1 MTTKNISTAN
11 NNDDD
16 GLESVLGDDDEFQEA
31 ALFVQNNLSLFSRDD
46 LLYLYAR
53 FKQVTV
59 GDVNIPRPGYFSFEA
74 KTKWD
79 AWNSLKSISKFQAS
93 KEYIQRV
100 TDIKQK
106 NNIENQKSTKTGPSV
121 SRLLVQNDEQMPD
134 DDEKTIYDFCQDG
147 NEERVEQML
156 KRNFDVNKPD
166 DMQLTLLHWAADR
179 GNESMI
185 RLLVKYGAKLN
196 VRDEDGQTPLFYAAN
211 SSNIPCMKL
220 LLELG
225 ADPSIP
231 NNDGELPSSV
241 SQTDE
246 ERTVWTAYS

>member
-1 MTTKNISTAN
+1 MTTKNISAN
-11 NNDDD
+11 NNDDDD

-79 AWNSLKSISKFQAS
+79 AWNSLKSISKSQAS

-100 TDIKQK
+100 ADIKQK

-121 SRLLVQNDEQMPD
+121 SRLLVQNDEKMPN

-185 RLLVKYGAKLN
+185 RLLVKYGAELN
-196 VRDEDGQTPLFYAAN
+196 VRDEDGQTPLFYAAD

-231 NNDGELPSSV
+231 NNDDELPSSR

-246 ERTVWTAYS
+246 ERAVWTASL

>member
-1 MTTKNISTAN
+1 MTTDNKT
-11 NNDDD
+11 DDND

-79 AWNSLKSISKFQAS
+79 AWNSLKSMPKSQAS
-93 KEYIQRV
+93 SEYIQCV

-106 NNIENQKSTKTGPSV
+106 NNLENQKSTNAGPSV
-121 SRLLVQNDEQMPD
+121 SRLLVQNEEQVSNN
-134 DDEKTIYDFCQDG
+134 DEKTIYEFCQDG
-147 NEERVEQML
+147 DEEYIEQML
-156 KRNFDVNKPD
+156 KKKFDVNKPD
-166 DMQLTLLHWAADR
+166 ETQLTLLHWATDR

-185 RLLVKYGAKLN
+185 RLLVKYGADLN

-211 SSNIPCMKL
+211 SGNIPCLKL

-225 ADPSIP
+225 ADRSIAS
-231 NNDGELPSSV
+231 NDGELPSSV
-241 SQTDE
+241 SQTDDE
-246 ERTVWTAYS
+246 KAVWAAFQ